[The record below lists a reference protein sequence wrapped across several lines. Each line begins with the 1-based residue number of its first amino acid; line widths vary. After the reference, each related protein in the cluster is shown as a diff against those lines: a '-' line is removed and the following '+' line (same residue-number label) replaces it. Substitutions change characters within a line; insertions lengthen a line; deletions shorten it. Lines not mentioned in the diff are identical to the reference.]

1 MHRLRKKD
9 LLRSM
14 VYLRA
19 LFRLL
24 DLDVSPY
31 SDEAITEVI
40 LAVCPLV
47 DDSWPSDTQL
57 GAVLQRLKQ
66 TSSSSM

>member
-1 MHRLRKKD
+1 MHQLRKKD

-14 VYLRA
+14 VYLRS

-31 SDEAITEVI
+31 SDEVIANAI
-40 LAVCPLV
+40 LAVCPTV
-47 DDSWPSDTQL
+47 DSTWPSDEQL
-57 GAVLQRLKQ
+57 QAVLQRLKE
-66 TSSSSM
+66 TPPV